1 MLSSNAVFVVVC
13 VAAVLLI
20 GLVCVMY
27 AAVRILISWSAP
39 IWRRLRGICK

>member
-27 AAVRILISWSAP
+27 ADTDIVAGAHLAP
-39 IWRRLRGICK
+39 PTGDM